1 VSDETD
7 CVSDLYVGRER
18 ASWIDL
24 GAGPFA
30 WGPLVGGSGLRG
42 ATDLPDVDLRFNR
55 GLSDAEKAAHRP
67 TPDARLR
74 EELEAAAAESEAS
87 IDPRDE
93 LQVFRA
99 QMDVYTSFA
108 KKHCESRA
116 TRIKLCDDLKRKTR
130 ELSVAIAEAKDGD
143 VQPEDADFS
152 LFGRDDLPPNV
163 TIARDVFAS
172 ELGRVLSS
180 HLTRV
185 VAPATAPGPRRHHER
200 VHVTVYFV
208 AMGASDPSRSPYG
221 TDAFGGF
228 DVEKFESEA
237 RGLMLRDQKLEFSA
251 QRLRCVFLTP
261 VPVRPRPRGERR
273 SLKTFSPCDSLRPGS
288 LAVNPDTPRRLST
301 PLLTPFNSTPTSL
314 RTERPSAR
322 PTTPPSPPRSRA
334 RFEPART
341 RS

>member
-1 VSDETD
+1 MSDETD

-185 VAPATAPGPRRHHER
+185 VAPANAPGPRRYHER

-273 SLKTFSPCDSLRPGS
+273 SLKTFSPGDSLRPGS
-288 LAVNPDTPRRLST
+288 LGFNPRPRRLST

-314 RTERPSAR
+314 RMERPSAR